1 MTQDMVVASLSTL
14 EAEAETV
21 INQSSPQ
28 RMRTEVVLQRSGEL
42 AGRLDGITRTWT
54 GILMRGFTGGV
65 YVQLRNPNRAVIG
78 VTELRSYGVDGKWV
92 GRSDRTEAW
101 VEQFSAAVAANTV
114 ELEII
119 QLHTPRDRYAQI
131 VAEVAE
137 KVRIAKETAIRL
149 GLGG

>member
-1 MTQDMVVASLSTL
+1 MTQDMVVTGLSSL
-14 EAEAETV
+14 EAEVENV

-42 AGRLDGITRTWT
+42 AGKLDGITRTWT
-54 GILMRGFTGGV
+54 GILARGFTGGV
-65 YVQLRNPNRAVIG
+65 YVQLRHPNRAVIG

-101 VEQFSAAVAANTV
+101 VEQFPAGLAANTV
-114 ELEII
+114 EIEII
-119 QLHTPRDRYAQI
+119 QLHTPKDRYANI
-131 VAEVAE
+131 VAEIAE
-137 KVRIAKETAIRL
+137 KARIAKETAINL